1 MCKRRIIIC
10 LFAFGLII
18 QHKCGLRQSNEF
30 YFNCKNE
37 VIEVII
43 FFTRSINDFIIAFS
57 YYRFELRIHTNTK
70 ITPLRMFYL
79 INQKEAKFFPGSL
92 NSFELHTRNDKRI
105 RICKDISG
113 ACMFCE
119 VYYSALPSE
128 FLSCLSKEW
137 ISRKFTCIV

>member
-30 YFNCKNE
+30 YFSCKYE
-37 VIEVII
+37 IIEVII
-43 FFTRSINDFIIAFS
+43 YFTRSI
-57 YYRFELRIHTNTK
+57 YYRFELRILTNTK

-92 NSFELHTRNDKRI
+92 NLFELHTRNDKRI